1 MGNPVTFSFNYGK
14 PMGSP
19 VTLSFNYGK
28 PMGNPVKYPVTS
40 EQPCEIVRDVET
52 CGLTL

>member
-19 VTLSFNYGK
+19 MTLSFNYGK
-28 PMGNPVKYPVTS
+28 PMGNPVKYPVTLQVNSPVKYS
-40 EQPCEIVRDVET
+40 EMWKPV
-52 CGLTL
+52 G